1 MITDL
6 QFNKLLDYV
15 KELARQHNELEQR
28 VAKLERD
35 SMLGYR
41 QGFLDGEEA
50 TNFEGRDE

>member
-1 MITDL
+1 LTEA
-6 QFNKLLDYV
+6 QEKKLIAYV
-15 KELARQHNELEQR
+15 RELAKQHNELEKR